1 MFPASCILHRVSKVE
16 RYYKKMVKPY
26 EIFSKRIS
34 HHAVAEQLA
43 ASTLA
48 YPEIQ
53 SRAKELLTHE
63 RTITGDRVGYIHHPF
78 CEKLCKFCSF
88 FRVLKD
94 DDALARFL
102 TVLAGTIKRFGDY
115 PYLNSVPFDA
125 FYFGGGTPT
134 TMTPDQMKR
143 LMDAIRENL
152 LFADDVEFTSESS
165 FANITEDM
173 LSSLRYGGVNRM
185 SLGVQTFSPR
195 LRKLI
200 GRECHPD
207 DVLGKIEMV
216 REAIGLVN
224 LDLVYNIPTQT
235 TKEWENDLKTVVK
248 IGIPTVS
255 IHPLVP
261 VKDSLLSK
269 MIKEGEIQDMGDE
282 KKQYEFY
289 SAVLD
294 ILPNSGYQ
302 QMNFCFFTRSDRER
316 IRYFRHRFQEGDCI
330 SFGPGAV
337 GNLGPLI
344 YFNMPH
350 VEYYNQIVEAE
361 EFPAIAAG
369 LFNKSF
375 SVAWG
380 ISEEILFGKK
390 VDKKGLSE
398 HYQVDINEA
407 FKSVLAFLSQ
417 NDLIEDSQDSFT
429 LTPLG
434 LFWAHNIGALFQ
446 EVP

>member
-1 MFPASCILHRVSKVE
+1 
-16 RYYKKMVKPY
+16 MVKPY
-26 EIFSKRIS
+26 EIFDKRIS

-53 SRAKELLTHE
+53 SRAKEILTHE
-63 RTITGDRVGYIHHPF
+63 RTSIGDRVGYIHHPF

-94 DDALARFL
+94 EDALARFL
-102 TVLAGTIKRFGDY
+102 KVLAETIQRYAEY
-115 PYLNSVPFDA
+115 PYLNSLPFDA

-134 TMTPDQMKR
+134 TMTPDQMKS
-143 LMDAIRENL
+143 LMDTIRENL
-152 LFADDVEFTSESS
+152 RFADDVEFTSESS
-165 FANITEDM
+165 FANITGDM
-173 LSSLRYGGVNRM
+173 LGALKYGGVNRM

-200 GRECHPD
+200 GRECHPN

-216 REAIGLVN
+216 RDAIGLVN

-235 TKEWENDLKTVVK
+235 IQEWEDDLRMVVK
-248 IGIPTVS
+248 TGVPTVS

-282 KKQYEFY
+282 KRQYEFY
-289 SAVLD
+289 RAVLD
-294 ILPNSGYQ
+294 ILPNNGYQ
-302 QMNFCFFTRSDRER
+302 QMNFCFFTRSERER

-344 YFNMPH
+344 YFNMPQ
-350 VEYYNQIVEAE
+350 VEYYNQIVEAD

-380 ISEEILFGKK
+380 ISEEILFGKR

-398 HYQVDINEA
+398 HYQVDINET
-407 FKSVLAFLSQ
+407 FKGVLGFLSQ
-417 NDLIEDSQDSFT
+417 NGLIEDSRDSFT
-429 LTPLG
+429 LTSLG

-446 EVP
+446 KPH